1 MTYKPLFRRI
11 AEENGEIPDIWIYDE
26 LPKNVRVQIMQA
38 LRRTSSHNIICEKIV
53 SYIR

>member
-11 AEENGEIPDIWIYDE
+11 AEENDEIPDIWIYDK

-38 LRRTSSHNIICEKIV
+38 LSRTSSYYNIC
-53 SYIR
+53 